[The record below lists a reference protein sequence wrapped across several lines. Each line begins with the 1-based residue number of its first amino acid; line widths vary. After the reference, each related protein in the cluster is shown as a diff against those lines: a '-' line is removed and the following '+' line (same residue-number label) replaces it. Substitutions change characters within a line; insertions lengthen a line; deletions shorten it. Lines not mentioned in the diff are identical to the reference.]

1 MKKIISSVLV
11 CVLLI
16 GTMLVLASCGGPNA
30 DPKKAEAALKDE
42 GYTVVLN
49 DGSALGGLGGL
60 ALPDGVEATLVAYKD
75 GEYIAVSYYDDK
87 DALNKAW
94 EEADESAEELKEK
107 YEDIVCKKSGKM
119 IYIGT
124 KDAIKAAK

>member
-16 GTMLVLASCGGPNA
+16 GTMLVLASCGGPNS
-30 DPKKAEAALKDE
+30 DPKKAEAALKDA
-42 GYTVVLN
+42 GYVVVLN

-60 ALPDGVEATLVAYKD
+60 ALPDGVEATIFATKD
-75 GEYIAVSYYDDK
+75 GEYLAISYYEDADALK
-87 DALNKAW
+87 DAWDEAK
-94 EEADESAEELKEK
+94 EEAEKLEDK
-107 YEDIVCKKSGKM
+107 YEGIVCKKSGKM

-124 KDAIKAAK
+124 ADAVKAAK